1 LLEKYARLANWNDHS
16 VYKNEKGQIMPEMLY
31 FMFAIKSYYDI
42 KETEA
47 AQGKQDFD
55 I

>member
-1 LLEKYARLANWNDHS
+1 
-16 VYKNEKGQIMPEMLY
+16 MPEILY

-42 KETEA
+42 KESET
-47 AQGKQDFD
+47 AQGKQSYD